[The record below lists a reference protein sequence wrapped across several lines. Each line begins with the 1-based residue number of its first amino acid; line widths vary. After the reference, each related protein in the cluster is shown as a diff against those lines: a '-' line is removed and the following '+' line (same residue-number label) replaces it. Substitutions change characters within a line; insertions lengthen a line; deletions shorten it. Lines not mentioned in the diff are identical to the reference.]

1 MLLAYKLPFNPAM
14 ILPRRVYRNRIYLFI
29 GPSEGSVK
37 WYLIMIKKFSRVIRD
52 ANPAVL
58 LDTGDEISGSGM
70 TLNRLDT

>member
-14 ILPRRVYRNRIYLFI
+14 ILPRRVSRNRIYLCI
-29 GPSEGSVK
+29 GLSEGSVK
-37 WYLIMIKKFSRVIRD
+37 GYLIMIKEFRVIRD